1 MAQQREYWRSFAV
14 FVLPPDTPNLDAI
27 AQVLSDERSEPV
39 ETRSYCSALRMT
51 AVGWPHS
58 VWSGAVPRSP
68 VVR

>member
-1 MAQQREYWRSFAV
+1 MAQQREYCRALAV

-27 AQVLSDERSEPV
+27 AQVLSDERGDPV
-39 ETRSYCSALRMT
+39 ETRSYCSALRLT